1 MERNRLGTSTL
12 KILFGIA
19 MFSIVASYALIRDT
33 SGGGGAPTPVSAV
46 ANPCP
51 RPAAGSA
58 VHNPPALFSSDGVL
72 NVRFSYEHSF
82 DTDGTDLFCFMTP
95 DGLQNPTL
103 HVKPGGALNITLTNN
118 TPAQLLTMTLDPP
131 NCGAT
136 QMAKS
141 SVNIQFH
148 GTSTSPTCHSDEVI
162 KTIVNSGETF
172 QYHINYPENEPSGL
186 YWYHPHIHGVTE
198 HAGQGGASGAIIVD
212 GIENIQLAVS
222 GLRHRILIVRDQPV
236 PGNPAPKRNIPSWD
250 LTLNY
255 IPIASPT
262 DPNSNNFVP
271 AILHME
277 PGEKQFWRLSN
288 SSSDTILDLQYLFD
302 GVPQTIQVV
311 AIDGA
316 PVNSQDSDDPGRL
329 IPVTHFVLPPA
340 SRVEFIVSA
349 PSSEIKLAQ
358 LITLAITTGPD
369 GDNDPQRPLASI
381 QLSGA
386 VDSSGGNDNR
396 AGTFIAMSKTQQR
409 YKGLGS
415 APVAVK
421 RTVYFDEIQPTKF
434 FMAVEGTPENVFD
447 PNLPPGIVAT
457 QGTVEEWTVQN
468 RTLENHEFHFHQL
481 HFLVESQNN
490 FELNGYPQAP
500 AIIGQYLDMIQ
511 VPAWDKKGPYP
522 SVTLRIDF
530 RGPDIGDFVFHCHIV
545 NHEDLG
551 MMNIIR
557 VQRAPR

>member
-1 MERNRLGTSTL
+1 LL
-12 KILFGIA
+12 
-19 MFSIVASYALIRDT
+19 YD
-33 SGGGGAPTPVSAV
+33 SG
-46 ANPCP
+46 
-51 RPAAGSA
+51 RPAESDSACEAGRRA
-58 VHNPPALFSSDGVL
+58 
-72 NVRFSYEHSF
+72 EHHA
-82 DTDGTDLFCFMTP
+82 D
-95 DGLQNPTL
+95 QQY
-103 HVKPGGALNITLTNN
+103 PG
-118 TPAQLLTMTLDPP
+118 
-131 NCGAT
+131 
-136 QMAKS
+136 
-141 SVNIQFH
+141 
-148 GTSTSPTCHSDEVI
+148 
-162 KTIVNSGETF
+162 TIVNSGETF
-172 QYHINYPENEPSGL
+172 QYHINFPENEPSGL
-186 YWYHPHIHGVTE
+186 YWYHPHTHGVTE
-198 HAGQGGASGAIIVD
+198 HAVQGGASGAIIVD

-222 GLRHRILIVRDQPV
+222 GLRERILMVRDQPV
-236 PGNPAPKRNIPSWD
+236 PGNPAPKGNIPSWD

-255 IPIASPT
+255 IAITSPT

-277 PGEKQFWRLSN
+277 PGEKQFWRLTN
-288 SSSDTILDLQYLFD
+288 SSSDTILDLQYVFD
-302 GVPQTIQVV
+302 GVLQTIQVV
-311 AIDGA
+311 AIDGV

-349 PSSEIKLAQ
+349 PSSAIKLAQ

-369 GDNDPQRPLASI
+369 GDNDPQRALASI
-381 QLSGA
+381 QLSGS
-386 VDSSGGNDNR
+386 VDSSGDSDNR
-396 AGTFIAMSKTQQR
+396 AGTFTAMSKTWQL

-434 FMAVEGTPENVFD
+434 F
-447 PNLPPGIVAT
+447 
-457 QGTVEEWTVQN
+457 
-468 RTLENHEFHFHQL
+468 
-481 HFLVESQNN
+481 NN

-511 VPAWDKKGPYP
+511 VPAWDKKDPYP

-530 RGPDIGDFVFHCHIV
+530 RGPDIGDFIFHCHIL